1 MLTRD
6 FLRMFEF
13 PDHGSPELV
22 SSNGGEMSQSYHSA
36 SHFNKDN
43 PISNEHVIFLPGG
56 KVMVVDWGI
65 QSFAKT
71 VVSVAIAGVVAVGA
85 AVAAI
90 IWADNRIE
98 KKRSVQVRRSGP
110 GDLNEEEED
119 SGSEE
124 E

>member
-1 MLTRD
+1 MLD
-6 FLRMFEF
+6 F
-13 PDHGSPELV
+13 PGHGSSELASSGGDVNHTDHSV
-22 SSNGGEMSQSYHSA
+22 SA
-36 SHFNKDN
+36 FNKDN

-98 KKRSVQVRRSGP
+98 KKRSVQIRRSGP
-110 GDLNEEEED
+110 GGQNEEEED